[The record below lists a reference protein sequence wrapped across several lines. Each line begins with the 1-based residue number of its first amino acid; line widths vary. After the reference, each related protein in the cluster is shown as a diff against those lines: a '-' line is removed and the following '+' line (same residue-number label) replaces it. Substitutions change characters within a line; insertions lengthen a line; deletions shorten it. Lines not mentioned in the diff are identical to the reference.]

1 MADKTGMSTRSPS
14 RWLLRWATIAAIV
27 MTVVG
32 ATAVS
37 TADAANLTPGT
48 PLTTPFPRL
57 SIWWPKTSTQS
68 PQQLARYDWL
78 CLGDWDRP
86 ALASIR
92 AFNPSEILLTST
104 SASEVNFDP
113 NLPAS
118 DSKNAQIRAVPAQWL
133 LTQVGATLSQP
144 VDATATRLSVSAVS
158 AATPGGSIALFVPG
172 DTVVLD
178 GEIALVTGVDAGAR
192 ALTVRRGVVK
202 AATAH
207 AAGARVAATVKFW
220 PKSVMMD
227 LTAACPRVTV
237 PSSSFGP
244 ETWAEYNARTGAAL
258 VANDSWDGIVV
269 DRAGSDESWLIGNST
284 ARSIDPNRSNRVPA
298 DDYAAFDN
306 AWNLGVFGY
315 ELRLRNAIGDGKL
328 IVTNW
333 GAPNFTLL
341 NGNNFEGFPNVDL
354 EGYRWRPMVIGPT
367 REEGSYFDW
376 LAQSR
381 QPNLTTIQTYEDD
394 SAASPTGDGSYDN
407 PATKPGFVPNYQKMR
422 YGLTTALMGD
432 GFFSYEINTNGQGAL
447 GLLWF
452 DEYDGAGRGKGWLG
466 QPTGPAYSVTG
477 SAANLVGAAGGFDT
491 SAHLASWIFQTEHA
505 TASRTLDTATRKV
518 GAASLRVGV
527 TSTDG
532 DAWAAKVSYPV
543 SITGGREYTMSF
555 WARADTTHTVDAW
568 IQQATAPYDNL
579 DWLGHSEV
587 TPEWR
592 EFTLTAPATGS
603 ASQAQA
609 VLAFGTSTGTVW
621 IDDVRVQQGSPD
633 VWRRDFAGGTALVN
647 ATGSA
652 VTVPLGAPYRKLLGM
667 QAPVFND
674 GQLVSS
680 VTLAPRDGILLAIPK
695 ANDPPA
701 RTNMPVYRFYNKKN
715 GSHFYTASEAEKNT
729 VLSTLT
735 GTYAFDGVAYYINTS
750 NPANDDPLFR
760 FYNKKNGS
768 HFYTAAPEERD
779 RVIRDLSAIYLYD
792 GPAYDVC
799 AVSAAPTGSA
809 SVYRFFNTRNG
820 SHFYTASEAE
830 KNSVLSTLSGTYSL
844 DGVAFKVAP

>member
-1 MADKTGMSTRSPS
+1 MADKTGMNTGSLST
-14 RWLLRWATIAAIV
+14 WLLRWATIAAIAL
-27 MTVVG
+27 TVVG
-32 ATAVS
+32 ATTPS
-37 TADAANLTPGT
+37 HADAANLTPGT
-48 PLTTPFPRL
+48 AITTPFPRL
-57 SIWWPKTSTQS
+57 SIWWPKTSTQR
-68 PQQLARYDWL
+68 PQDLARYDWL

-104 SASEVNFDP
+104 SASESNFDP

-118 DSKNAQIRAVPAQWL
+118 DPKNAQIRAVPAQWL
-133 LTQVGATLSQP
+133 LTQVGATLTQP
-144 VDATATRLSVSAVS
+144 TDATSNAAVGLGRS
-158 AATPGGSIALFVPG
+158 RCGAGRRVDQPSSCPATPWCSRARSLWS
-172 DTVVLD
+172 
-178 GEIALVTGVDAGAR
+178 R
-192 ALTVRRGVVK
+192 ALMQRRARITVRRGVVK

-227 LTAACPRVTV
+227 LTAACPRLTV
-237 PSSSFGP
+237 SPSVGP

-284 ARSIDPNRSNRVPA
+284 ARSIDPDRSNRVPS

-333 GAPNFTLL
+333 GAPNFSLL

-367 REEGSYFDW
+367 PEEGSYFDW

-466 QPTGPAYSVTG
+466 QPTGAAYSVTG
-477 SAANLVGAAGGFDT
+477 SAANMVGAAGGFDT
-491 SAHLASWIFQTEHA
+491 SAHLASWTFQTEHA
-505 TASRTLDTATRKV
+505 TAARALDTVTRKV
-518 GAASLRVGV
+518 GAAALRVGV
-527 TSTDG
+527 SSTDG

-568 IQQATAPYDNL
+568 IQQATAPYNNL

-609 VLAFGTSTGTVW
+609 VLGFGTSTGTVW

-633 VWRRDFAGGTALVN
+633 VWRRDFAGGTAIVN
-647 ATGSA
+647 ATGST
-652 VTVPLGAPYRKLLGM
+652 VTVPLGGSYRKLLGM
-667 QAPVFND
+667 QAP
-674 GQLVSS
+674 S
-680 VTLAPRDGILLAIPK
+680 
-695 ANDPPA
+695 
-701 RTNMPVYRFYNKKN
+701 
-715 GSHFYTASEAEKNT
+715 
-729 VLSTLT
+729 
-735 GTYAFDGVAYYINTS
+735 
-750 NPANDDPLFR
+750 
-760 FYNKKNGS
+760 
-768 HFYTAAPEERD
+768 
-779 RVIRDLSAIYLYD
+779 
-792 GPAYDVC
+792 
-799 AVSAAPTGSA
+799 
-809 SVYRFFNTRNG
+809 
-820 SHFYTASEAE
+820 
-830 KNSVLSTLSGTYSL
+830 
-844 DGVAFKVAP
+844 